1 MEGPFPPKKFAK
13 IFTETPLRLL
23 VSRVFEQAWALLKGV
38 YGDSDLDIDD
48 LEARNILDSPFYTRN
63 FGATPTELYGA
74 GGDFPSLLHH
84 LDDYDNELDRY
95 YDPETLDRR
104 VVDATADALPEAVRR
119 FPNLSQF
126 KQAPVFI
133 PENEMGHLG
142 THLKDGAGR
151 EIVNLLTADAHQ
163 HLEDP
168 FDQMKRTQQHELGH
182 GVVDNILQ
190 DVATHEDGGTD
201 VPLLARR
208 VADWRDDDEEDLVEE
223 LPVDLSGSPFT
234 DGRWDEINRY
244 LGGRE

>member
-1 MEGPFPPKKFAK
+1 MKPFD
-13 IFTETPLRLL
+13 
-23 VSRVFEQAWALLKGV
+23 QAWSLLKGV

-63 FGATPTELYGA
+63 FGTTPTDAYGY
-74 GGDFPSLLHH
+74 GDLLLH
-84 LDDYDNELDRY
+84 EIDRY

-190 DVATHEDGGTD
+190 DVATHESDGTD

-223 LPVDLSGSPFT
+223 LPLDLSDSLFT
-234 DGRWDEINRY
+234 DGRWYDINRY
-244 LGGRE
+244 LGERE

>member
-1 MEGPFPPKKFAK
+1 MSDAFD
-13 IFTETPLRLL
+13 
-23 VSRVFEQAWALLKGV
+23 QAWGLLKGV

-74 GGDFPSLLHH
+74 GGGFPSLLHH
-84 LDDYDNELDRY
+84 LDDYDHEY
-95 YDPETLDRR
+95 YDPNTLDRR

-133 PENEMGHLG
+133 PEDEMGRLG
-142 THLKDGAGR
+142 AHLKDGAGR

-163 HLEDP
+163 HAEDP

-190 DVATHEDGGTD
+190 DVHSHEGD

-208 VADWRDDDEEDLVEE
+208 VADYVDDDEEGLVEE
-223 LPVDLSGSPFT
+223 LPQTLYGLPT
-234 DGRWDEINRY
+234 QGRWDEINRY
-244 LGGRE
+244 LGERE

>member
-23 VSRVFEQAWALLKGV
+23 VSRVFEQAWTLLKGV

-63 FGATPTELYGA
+63 FGTTPTDAYGA
-74 GGDFPSLLHH
+74 GGNFPSLLHH
-84 LDDYDNELDRY
+84 LDDYGNQY
-95 YDPETLDRR
+95 YDPNTLDRR

-151 EIVNLLTADAHQ
+151 EIVNLLAADSHQ
-163 HLEDP
+163 HAEDP
-168 FDQMKRTQQHELGH
+168 FDQMRRTQQHELGH
-182 GVVDNILQ
+182 GVVDNILY
-190 DVATHEDGGTD
+190 DVATHENDGTD

-208 VADWRDDDEEDLVEE
+208 VADWSDDDEEETTVRMPAEM
-223 LPVDLSGSPFT
+223 
-234 DGRWDEINRY
+234 R
-244 LGGRE
+244 

>member
-63 FGATPTELYGA
+63 FGTTPTEVYGS
-74 GGDFPSLLHH
+74 GDLLDH
-84 LDDYDNELDRY
+84 LNLYDNEY
-95 YDPETLDRR
+95 YDPKTLDRR

-133 PENEMGHLG
+133 PEDEMGDLG
-142 THLKDGAGR
+142 RHLKNNDGLG
-151 EIVNLLTADAHQ
+151 IVNLLAADSHQ
-163 HLEDP
+163 HAEDP
-168 FDQMKRTQQHELGH
+168 FDQMRRTQQHELGH

-190 DVATHEDGGTD
+190 DVDSHEGD

-208 VADWRDDDEEDLVEE
+208 VADYAQDDEEGLVEE
-223 LPVDLSGSPFT
+223 LPQTLYGLPT
-234 DGRWDEINRY
+234 QGRWDDINRY
-244 LGGRE
+244 LGERE